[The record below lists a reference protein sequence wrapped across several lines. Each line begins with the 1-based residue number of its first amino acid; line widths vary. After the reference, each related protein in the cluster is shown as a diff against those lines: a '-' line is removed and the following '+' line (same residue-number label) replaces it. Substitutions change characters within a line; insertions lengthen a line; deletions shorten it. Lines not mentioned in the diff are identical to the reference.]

1 MDVPVSVWDADRES
15 FGCIPPQWLSGFT
28 HPPKHS
34 LSAGQ
39 QVFFVCFLD
48 GSHSDRN
55 EMGSQNSFHVNV
67 FGGQDVEHF
76 FLW

>member
-34 LSAGQ
+34 LSPGQ
-39 QVFFVCFLD
+39 QVFLFVFLMVATLT
-48 GSHSDRN
+48 GMRWALKTVS
-55 EMGSQNSFHVNV
+55 M
-67 FGGQDVEHF
+67 
-76 FLW
+76 